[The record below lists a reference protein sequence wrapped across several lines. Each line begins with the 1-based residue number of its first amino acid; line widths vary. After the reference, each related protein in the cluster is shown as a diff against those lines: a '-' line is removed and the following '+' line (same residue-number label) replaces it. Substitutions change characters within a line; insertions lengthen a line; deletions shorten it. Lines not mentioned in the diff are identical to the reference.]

1 MSILQE
7 YEGHNKIIN
16 QSRIGAISDYISYMS
31 KSGVE
36 LLYSDVVYKR
46 AEWEKFERWYNDRY
60 GKSSEGDKKI

>member
-1 MSILQE
+1 MSILHE
-7 YEGHNKIIN
+7 YEEHNKIID
-16 QSRIGAISDYISYMS
+16 QSRIGAIGDYILYMS

-60 GKSSEGDKKI
+60 GKSSKGDKKI